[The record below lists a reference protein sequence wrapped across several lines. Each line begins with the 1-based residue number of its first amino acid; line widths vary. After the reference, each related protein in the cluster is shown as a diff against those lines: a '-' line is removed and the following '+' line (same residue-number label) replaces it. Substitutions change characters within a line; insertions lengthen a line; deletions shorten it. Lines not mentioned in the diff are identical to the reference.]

1 VNESLTHLEVGLP
14 GPRVQEPAGPPPMI
28 RTSHLSY
35 SYDAGSDH
43 AIPALHDV
51 SLSVRRGE
59 YLAIVGQNGSGKSTL
74 ARCLNGLLTPT
85 EGDVWVGGANTHD
98 SAALLGIRATVG
110 MVFQNPDNQIISTVV
125 EEEVAFGPE
134 NLGVPRDELRR
145 RVDDALRD
153 AGLLALR
160 DRDPHTLSAG
170 QKARLAIAGVLA
182 MRPACLVLDEST
194 AMLDPLARR
203 EVLRL
208 LRDLHAGGL
217 TVIAI
222 THTMDEITQVGRVI
236 VLDAGRIALQGTPRE
251 VLGRA
256 DALESLGLALP
267 PAAAIARGLA
277 NRGASIPPDTITPEE
292 LVHALVTTV
301 EVGL

>member
-1 VNESLTHLEVGLP
+1 MD
-14 GPRVQEPAGPPPMI
+14 EPLI
-28 RTSHLSY
+28 RTAHLSY

-51 SLSVRRGE
+51 SLSVGRGE

-85 EGDVWVGGANTHD
+85 EGEVWVGGANTRD
-98 SAALLGIRATVG
+98 FAALLGIRATVG

-160 DRDPHTLSAG
+160 YRDPHTLSAG

-222 THTMDEITQVGRVI
+222 THTMDEITQAERVI
-236 VLDAGRIALQGTPRE
+236 VLDATARGGRIALEGGPRE
-251 VLGRA
+251 VLGRS

-277 NRGASIPPDTITPEE
+277 NRGASIPPGAITPEQ
-292 LVHALVTTV
+292 LVHALVAAV

>member
-1 VNESLTHLEVGLP
+1 MD
-14 GPRVQEPAGPPPMI
+14 EPLI
-28 RTSHLSY
+28 RTAHLSY

-85 EGDVWVGGANTHD
+85 EGEVWVGGANTRD

-160 DRDPHTLSAG
+160 YRDPHTLSAG

-222 THTMDEITQVGRVI
+222 THTMDEITQAERVI
-236 VLDAGRIALQGTPRE
+236 VLDATARGGRIALEGGPRE
-251 VLGRA
+251 VLGRS

-277 NRGASIPPDTITPEE
+277 NRGASIPPGAITPEQ
-292 LVHALVTTV
+292 LVHALVAAV

>member
-1 VNESLTHLEVGLP
+1 LD
-14 GPRVQEPAGPPPMI
+14 EPLI

-35 SYDAGSDH
+35 SYDAGTDH

-51 SLSVRRGE
+51 SLAVDRGE

-85 EGDVWVGGANTHD
+85 EGEVIVAGASTRD
-98 SAALLGIRATVG
+98 GAALLGIRATVG

-145 RVDDALRD
+145 RVDDALRN
-153 AGLLALR
+153 AGLLDQRL
-160 DRDPHTLSAG
+160 RDPHTLSAG

-208 LRDLHAGGL
+208 LRDLHADGL
-217 TVIAI
+217 TVVAI
-222 THTMDEITQVGRVI
+222 THFMDEITQAQRVL
-236 VLDAGRIALQGTPRE
+236 VLDAGHVALEGTPRE
-251 VLGRA
+251 VLAQA
-256 DALESLGLALP
+256 DVLEALGLALP
-267 PAAAIARGLA
+267 PAAVIARGLA
-277 NRGASIPPDTITPEE
+277 VRGANMSVGVVTPEE
-292 LVHALVTTV
+292 LVAAVV
-301 EVGL
+301 ARARAA

>member
-1 VNESLTHLEVGLP
+1 MD
-14 GPRVQEPAGPPPMI
+14 EPLI

-35 SYDAGSDH
+35 SYDAGTDH
-43 AIPALHDV
+43 AIPALRDV
-51 SLSVRRGE
+51 SLTIGRGE

-85 EGDVWVGGANTHD
+85 EGEVIVAGASTRD
-98 SAALLGIRATVG
+98 PAALLGIRATVG

-145 RVDDALRD
+145 RVDDALGN
-153 AGLLALR
+153 AGLLNQR
-160 DRDPHTLSAG
+160 HRDPHTLSAG

-203 EVLRL
+203 DVLRL

-222 THTMDEITQVGRVI
+222 THFMDEVTQAERVI
-236 VLDAGRIALQGTPRE
+236 ALDAGHVALEGTPRE
-251 VLGRA
+251 VLA
-256 DALESLGLALP
+256 QAEALDALGLALP
-267 PAAAIARGLA
+267 PAAAIGRGLA
-277 NRGASIPPDTITPEE
+277 ARGASIPADAVTPEE
-292 LVHALVTTV
+292 LVAALVGAIAARARV
-301 EVGL
+301 L

>member
-1 VNESLTHLEVGLP
+1 MD
-14 GPRVQEPAGPPPMI
+14 EPII

-35 SYDAGSDH
+35 SYDAGTDH
-43 AIPALHDV
+43 AIPALRDV
-51 SLSVRRGE
+51 SLTVGRGE

-85 EGDVWVGGANTHD
+85 KGEVWVAGASTRD
-98 SAALLGIRATVG
+98 AAALLGIRATVG

-134 NLGVPRDELRR
+134 NLGVPREALRQ
-145 RVDDALRD
+145 RVDDALGS
-153 AGLLALR
+153 AGLSDLR
-160 DRDPHTLSAG
+160 HRDPHTLSAG

-208 LRDLHAGGL
+208 LRDLHADGL
-217 TVIAI
+217 TVVTI
-222 THTMDEITQVGRVI
+222 THFMDEIIQAERVI
-236 VLDAGRIALQGTPRE
+236 VLDGGRVALEGTPRA
-251 VLGRA
+251 VLAQA
-256 DALESLGLALP
+256 DALDALGLTLP
-267 PAAAIARGLA
+267 PVAAIARGLA
-277 NRGASIPPDTITPEE
+277 ARGAGIVADAITLEE
-292 LVHALVTTV
+292 LVQAIAAHVRAA
-301 EVGL
+301 